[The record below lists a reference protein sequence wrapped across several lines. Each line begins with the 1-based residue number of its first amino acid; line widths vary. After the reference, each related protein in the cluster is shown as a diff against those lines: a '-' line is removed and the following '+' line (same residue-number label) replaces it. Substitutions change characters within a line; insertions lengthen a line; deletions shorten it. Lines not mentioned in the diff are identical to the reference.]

1 MIRMAVVRW
10 YLYALYLRGVRLR
23 DRLLRPRALSE
34 VHSNLAHLLLA
45 EYGEAVG
52 DPDGPGYREFL
63 RRREFKVSSQN
74 GEDGLL
80 AFIFSEIG
88 VTNRKFVEFG
98 VGDGR
103 ECNCANLAVSFGWSG
118 LMLES
123 DATAARRAGEHY
135 ARLARRDEKVVGVQ
149 HVHVTAENIDETISN
164 AGTNGEIDLL
174 SIDIDGNDYWLW
186 EAIDAIEPRV
196 VVIEYNAS
204 LGMRSISVPY
214 DPGFVRFRKHPSG
227 WYHGASLA
235 ALAKLGQR
243 KGYDL
248 IGADSRG
255 VNAFFVRADA
265 RRGGLRA
272 VKAEEAYYPQKT
284 RVRIATSEQQFDA
297 IRHLDFVE
305 V

>member
-1 MIRMAVVRW
+1 MIRMAVIRW
-10 YLYALYLRGVRLR
+10 YLYALFRRCVRLR
-23 DRLLRPRALSE
+23 DRLLSPRALSE
-34 VHSNLAHLLLA
+34 VDSNLAHLLVA
-45 EYGEAVG
+45 QYGESVG
-52 DPDGPGYREFL
+52 DPDGLGYRELL
-63 RRREFKVSSQN
+63 RTREFKVSSQN

-88 VTNRKFVEFG
+88 VTNREFVEFG

-103 ECNCANLAVSFGWSG
+103 ECNCANLAARFGWSG

-123 DATAARRAGEHY
+123 DAAAARRAREHY
-135 ARLARRDEKVVGVQ
+135 ARLARRDGRVVEVRQ
-149 HVHVTAENIDETISN
+149 AHVTAENINETISN
-164 AGTNGEIDLL
+164 AGTQGEIDLL

-214 DPGFVRFRKHPSG
+214 DPGFVRFRKHRSG

-248 IGADSRG
+248 VGADSRG
-255 VNAFFVRADA
+255 VNAFFVRAEA
-265 RRGGLRA
+265 RRGCLRA
-272 VKAEEAYYPQKT
+272 VNAEEAYYPQKT
-284 RVRIATSEQQFDA
+284 RLTAATVEQQFDA
-297 IRHLDFVE
+297 VRHLDFVE

>member
-1 MIRMAVVRW
+1 MIRLAVARW
-10 YLYALYLRGVRLR
+10 YFYALYLRCLRLR
-23 DRLLRPRALSE
+23 DRLLRPRAYSE
-34 VHSNLAHLLLA
+34 VEANLAHLLLA
-45 EYGEAVG
+45 AYGDVASELA
-52 DPDGPGYREFL
+52 GPGYRELL
-63 RRREFKVSSQN
+63 RRREFRVSSQN

-88 VTNRKFVEFG
+88 VTNRRFVEFG

-103 ECNCANLAVSFGWSG
+103 ECNCANLAVWFGWSG

-123 DATAARRAGEHY
+123 DAAAARRARKHY
-135 ARLARRDEKVVGVQ
+135 DRLGRRAGNIVRVQ
-149 HVHVTAENIDETISN
+149 RAHVTVENINETISD
-164 AGTNGEIDLL
+164 AGTRGEIDLL

-204 LGMRSISVPY
+204 FGLRSTSVPY
-214 DPGFVRFRKHPSG
+214 DPGFVRFRRHRSG

-235 ALAKLGQR
+235 ALAKLGER

-248 IGADSRG
+248 VGADSRG

-265 RRGGLRA
+265 RRGCLRA
-272 VKAEEAYYPQKT
+272 MKAEEAYYPQKK
-284 RVRIATSEQQFDA
+284 RLAVATVEQQFEA

-305 V
+305 I